1 MSVEF
6 QSAFEVSNRMYI
18 LCPCMVYFYLQNLA
32 ENRLGRDGA
41 EELCDMLYKNE
52 FLLSLNLSGK
62 PIPTVLPAK
71 SDSDIT
77 FC

>member
-1 MSVEF
+1 
-6 QSAFEVSNRMYI
+6 
-18 LCPCMVYFYLQNLA
+18 MVCCYLQNLA

-62 PIPTVLPAK
+62 LITTVLSAK
-71 SDSDIT
+71 SDSDII
-77 FC
+77 FCLQSLSGTYNR

>member
-1 MSVEF
+1 
-6 QSAFEVSNRMYI
+6 
-18 LCPCMVYFYLQNLA
+18 MVYFYLQNLA